1 MKYCN
6 YISNVKDYIRW
17 KAGVCFFQLN
27 ALSSYSILCF
37 QPLFVT
43 SHVDFR
49 ISKVEK
55 RKKIFFTL
63 IEDRNTTHAYRR
75 CATTLELL
83 YYSFFIFPIFY
94 QSLSFWGRFR
104 DYLHIIYVR
113 IRLEKHGNT
122 VRMARTAATI
132 FNVRIW
138 VVPGTCVAS
147 CRHCSEILTL

>member
-55 RKKIFFTL
+55 KKKIFFTL

-83 YYSFFIFPIFY
+83 YYSFLFFQYFTNHFHFEVV
-94 QSLSFWGRFR
+94 SVTTSTLSMFG
-104 DYLHIIYVR
+104 YVQKSTG
-113 IRLEKHGNT
+113 IRLEWLGQ
-122 VRMARTAATI
+122 RLRSLM
-132 FNVRIW
+132 
-138 VVPGTCVAS
+138 
-147 CRHCSEILTL
+147 